1 MREAERDGPDISVL
15 LVTYNRSDMLERTVH
30 FLRERADLDGL
41 IVEYVITDDAS
52 EPAHLD
58 RVLSL
63 AADTHVTSPV
73 NRGLGHNCN
82 KGIAACAGKLIFQ
95 LQDDWE
101 FLGPADVLKTAMR
114 ILDADPEI
122 GVVQLIDA
130 VPDLPHE
137 LRTLADGIAYR
148 VFANDGLSQRRPSG
162 ARPYSDQPHVKHRQ
176 FIHDIGPYQEGVP
189 MADMELDY
197 QRAVACQTRW
207 RVASLPGVSAFAH
220 LGADQSF
227 NTSTLRNQRLARL
240 ERTPIVGPLFR
251 VVRPA
256 LRRFKAM
263 LD

>member
-1 MREAERDGPDISVL
+1 MDVSVL
-15 LVTYNRSDMLERTVH
+15 LVTYNRADLLEQTFH
-30 FLRERADLDGL
+30 HLRERLNTSGL
-41 IVEYVITDDAS
+41 TLEYVITDDAS
-52 EPAHLD
+52 ASEHLEKVLALPAGK
-58 RVLSL
+58 
-63 AADTHVTSPV
+63 HVTTPV
-73 NRGLGHNCN
+73 NRGLGNNCN

-130 VPDLPHE
+130 VPELPHE
-137 LRTLADGIAYR
+137 LRTLADGTTYR
-148 VFANDGLSQRRPSG
+148 AFANDGLSQRRPSG

-256 LRRFKAM
+256 LRRLKAM